1 MSIETIARD
10 LRMLRI
16 YAHSVEEALDTLP
29 VGPVRNEAVAALA
42 GVDQKIAE
50 LSDKTD

>member
-1 MSIETIARD
+1 MPNETMLRD

-16 YAHSVEEALDTLP
+16 YASGVEKALVTLP
-29 VGPVRNEAVAALA
+29 IGPVRNEAVAALA

-50 LSDKTD
+50 FEGLQ